1 MTKMPKPAVIPG
13 YLERAIAQV
22 LAAGVK
28 PGAVC
33 HVVVEHQDGC
43 PMLRGERRCTCN
55 PTVTRC
61 EGEA

>member
-1 MTKMPKPAVIPG
+1 MTDKPKPAATPE
-13 YLERAIAQV
+13 YLHRAIAQV

-28 PGAVC
+28 PGVV
-33 HVVVEHQDGC
+33 HVVVEHQDDC
-43 PMLRGERRCTCN
+43 PMLSGERRCACI